1 MIYAE
6 IEYAPL
12 PVTAKYA
19 ALQSNT
25 APDNNAASLSTCQSS
40 KHLTP
45 HRLRGGCWSL
55 GPPRP
60 RRAFRPP
67 RSPDAVVGWCDHQ
80 RRPQWAN
87 TEAPLPRW
95 GTGLQFRVR
104 RRLVMSLSRRRP
116 TCVYSGCAPAASAS
130 RTPDRSRRP
139 RVDAPKPQPPRP
151 PARSRRSPPPPD
163 AAATPRATR
172 AHIPDMMPLT
182 RHAPA
187 ATRTTPAL
195 PNLRQSHFR

>member
-25 APDNNAASLSTCQSS
+25 APDNNAASLATCQSS
-40 KHLTP
+40 NHLTP
-45 HRLRGGCWSL
+45 HRLRGGRWSL

-104 RRLVMSLSRRRP
+104 RVVRILDIGR
-116 TCVYSGCAPAASAS
+116 GAAEWVSVCGV
-130 RTPDRSRRP
+130 RTSEKHSSMKA
-139 RVDAPKPQPPRP
+139 VTGQ
-151 PARSRRSPPPPD
+151 
-163 AAATPRATR
+163 TW
-172 AHIPDMMPLT
+172 
-182 RHAPA
+182 
-187 ATRTTPAL
+187 
-195 PNLRQSHFR
+195 